1 MLTTVSIILVLAC
14 LIIIATIIFK
24 KFPALAILDIENIP
38 GQKEAKF
45 KEQIIKTRLERDFS
59 KWGKVF
65 IKIWHFINSVSS
77 GPLHVAHNKLK
88 AIKDVYRRSKKLTL
102 PARREHIRN
111 LFRLAEDSLKI
122 DDLDKAETS
131 LIEIISLEQKNLP
144 AFMELAEVYSAGKKW
159 AEERQ
164 TLGYALKLAKVSKDD
179 YFTGDITLQEIHFSL
194 ALVNENLNDYS
205 ESLEHIREALEFEPN
220 NPRYLDL
227 ALELAIYQKDKKFA
241 LEMLDRL
248 REVNPEN
255 AKLSE
260 WSKEITE
267 IPEPEIDIEVE
278 IDKV

>member
-1 MLTTVSIILVLAC
+1 MLITVSIILVLGC
-14 LIIIATIIFK
+14 LIVIATIIFK
-24 KFPALAILDIENIP
+24 KFPALAILDVENIP

-65 IKIWHFINSVSS
+65 IKIWHFLNSISS
-77 GPLHVAHNKLK
+77 KPLHNAYSKLK
-88 AIKDVYRRSKKLTL
+88 DIKDVYRRSKKLTL

-111 LFRLAEDSLKI
+111 LFRIAEDSLKA
-122 DDLDKAETS
+122 DELDKAETS

-144 AFMELAEVYSAGKKW
+144 AFIELAEVYSVGKKW

-164 TLGYALKLAKVSKDD
+164 TLGYALKLAKTSQDD
-179 YFTGDITLQEIHFSL
+179 HFLGDVTLQEIYFSL
-194 ALVNENLNDYS
+194 ALVNENLNDYH
-205 ESLEHIREALEFEPN
+205 EALDNIREALEFEPN

-241 LEMLDRL
+241 LEILERL

-255 AKLSE
+255 AKLDDWSE
-260 WSKEITE
+260 QIAEILD
-267 IPEPEIDIEVE
+267 PEVSEVE
-278 IDKV
+278 KK